1 MTSVSRNGNKPML
14 AVRAFL
20 VVLQITINCQNMSS
34 KLKIPTAQ
42 EIEAIAK
49 QETSFP
55 KMCYLNDSFEGHCR
69 VKFVQGANWAVQQIT
84 DENEFTESSIEEY
97 VLKLMQKEPIK
108 FIQYALLAIGREVHS
123 TNADEFT
130 FSQVSDLAP
139 NERFKIEVVGKIS
152 VVS

>member
-1 MTSVSRNGNKPML
+1 MENPKEEPNPHSFCETSEEKC
-14 AVRAFL
+14 
-20 VVLQITINCQNMSS
+20 TINYCDENGCQNRNRV
-34 KLKIPTAQ
+34 LVEEAAQ
-42 EIEAIAK
+42 YE
-49 QETSFP
+49 
-55 KMCYLNDSFEGHCR
+55 
-69 VKFVQGANWAVQQIT
+69 QIT
-84 DENEFTESSIEEY
+84 DKNEITESAIEEY

-108 FIQYALLAIGREVHS
+108 FIKYALLAIGREVHS

>member
-1 MTSVSRNGNKPML
+1 
-14 AVRAFL
+14 
-20 VVLQITINCQNMSS
+20 MSN
-34 KLKIPTAQ
+34 KLKLPTVQ
-42 EIEAIAK
+42 EIEEKAK

-55 KMCYLNDSFEGHCR
+55 KMCYPNNSVEGHCR
-69 VKFVQGANWAVQQIT
+69 VKFVQGANWAIEQIT
-84 DENEFTESSIEEY
+84 DKNEITESAIEEY

-108 FIQYALLAIGREVHS
+108 FIKYALLAIGREVHS